1 MLIKKVGILFMKKII
16 ALFLTF
22 TGFAGSF
29 HLQANTTLNIVGY
42 INEPPPVVY
51 LVLDAVNEPFDLS
64 QSQTSLVVGTLNAFT
79 DGSTYTISLESAN
92 LFKLEHIENST
103 YFVEYSFLVDG
114 NATGTEFNNPVT
126 FEHWANTN
134 KNYSLAVA
142 YTGVD
147 AQTFL
152 TGSYSDTITFTIAA
166 Q

>member
-1 MLIKKVGILFMKKII
+1 MKKYI
-16 ALFLTF
+16 AIFLTF
-22 TGFAGSF
+22 AGMTSSL

-51 LVLDAVNEPFDLS
+51 LILDAVNEPFDLS

-79 DGSTYTISLESAN
+79 DGSTYTITLDSAN
-92 LFKLEHIENST
+92 VFKLEHIENST

-114 NATGTEFNNPVT
+114 VVQGNQNYNPVT
-126 FEHWANTN
+126 FENWADTN